1 MKKLSKR
8 NLARIVAFLAAGLCA
23 LALFT
28 GMALVKAGEYERKTE
43 AMYEQNLAQAN
54 EYLSD
59 IGDVILKGIYSNSA
73 ADQSSMCADVW
84 MNAYEAKNAISAL
97 PLADVDMEQCYT
109 FLSKTAEYARAAQKS
124 ISGGKTI
131 DDAAHKTFLEIKSKT
146 ASLAKDFEKLQ
157 NIYLSSGQKI
167 SGGIDFSFEKPKT
180 IATSSATGEGL
191 KTLNKNLSDAPK
203 LIYDGPYSDTVQ
215 NKNAKMLQNE
225 AKIDVKKATE
235 IAENFLK
242 KHPGTL
248 SYAGKEKGNIPAY
261 RFTKGNAYVLVSIAG
276 GKVISFNTNEQPSKT
291 AVSQKKC
298 LQAAAEYLK
307 SAGYLNMQCDYY
319 ELANHIYVMNFHYVE
334 GDVNCYTD
342 LIKIKLNAQNGKVCG
357 MDASGYLSNH
367 TRRNLDFKLS
377 AAQAQAGVSGY
388 LRTKA
393 IKKAL
398 IPTPAGSE
406 KLCYEYRCVSP
417 EGNELLVFI
426 DADTGKQA
434 DLLILQIT
442 ENGVLTK

>member
-23 LALFT
+23 LALFG
-28 GMALVKAGEYERKTE
+28 GMAIIKARQYERKAE

-59 IGDVILKGIYSNSA
+59 IGDVILKGIYSQSA

-84 MNAYEAKNAISAL
+84 MNAYEAKSAISAL
-97 PLADVDMEQCYT
+97 PLAEVDMEPCYT
-109 FLSKTAEYARAAQKS
+109 FLSKTAEYARAA
-124 ISGGKTI
+124 GKNLAGSKVL
-131 DDAAHKTFLEIKSKT
+131 DEAAHRTFLEIKSKT

-157 NIYLSSGQKI
+157 NIYLSTGQKI

-191 KTLNKNLSDAPK
+191 NALNKNLSDAPK
-203 LIYDGPYSDTVQ
+203 LIYDGPYSDAVQ
-215 NKNAKMLQNE
+215 NKHAKMLQNE
-225 AKIDVKKATE
+225 AKITEKKATE
-235 IAENFLK
+235 IAENFFK
-242 KHPGTL
+242 KQPGTL
-248 SYAGKEKGNIPAY
+248 RFSGKEQGNIPAY
-261 RFTKGNAYVLVSIAG
+261 RFTKGNAYVLISIAG
-276 GKVISFNTNEQPSKT
+276 GKVISFNTDEQPAKT
-291 AVSQKKC
+291 AFSQKAC
-298 LQAAAEYLK
+298 LQAAAAYLK
-307 SAGYLNMQCDYY
+307 RAGYLNMKCDYY

-334 GDVNCYTD
+334 GEVNCYTD
-342 LIKIKLNAQNGKVCG
+342 LIKIKVNAQSGKVCG
-357 MDASGYLSNH
+357 MDAGGYLGNH

-388 LRTKA
+388 LRVKA

-398 IPTPAGSE
+398 IPTPAAGE
-406 KLCYEYRCVSP
+406 KLCYEYRCISP
-417 EGNELLVFI
+417 EGDELLVFI
-426 DADTGKQA
+426 DADSGKQA